1 MINFYPYIC
10 NMELEKLWKSA
21 TTEADWLR
29 YYGHS
34 DTRLSEKF
42 EDEKF
47 YDRIISIGYTKR
59 VITLPER
66 CAMCYITSD
75 KPVMESDINDI
86 RFVSGPR
93 NHENNVY
100 TPLEYFIGRKIGTEQ
115 LVSIIK
121 PS

>member
-1 MINFYPYIC
+1 
-10 NMELEKLWKSA
+10 MELEKLWKLA

-59 VITLPER
+59 VIPLHER
-66 CAMCYITSD
+66 CSMGYVTSD
-75 KPVMESDINDI
+75 KPVLESEFSDLRSI
-86 RFVSGPR
+86 SGPR
-93 NHENNVY
+93 NHDNNVY
-100 TPLEYFIGRKIGTEQ
+100 TPLEYFIGRKIGVDQ
-115 LVSIIK
+115 LIAIIK
-121 PS
+121 PNL